1 MYVKKTDFQ
10 LQAQYINN
18 NGLGGAMVWA
28 IDTDDFHNTCGGGTF
43 PLISTLKT
51 NLV

>member
-1 MYVKKTDFQ
+1 MLKTDFQ
-10 LQAQYINN
+10 LQAQYVTN

-28 IDTDDFHNTCGGGTF
+28 IDTDDFRNACGDGKYPLTNT
-43 PLISTLKT
+43 IKT